1 MESEGENSPWQIKG
15 RANSSDLPAGKWGTI
30 ILITLAAPLE
40 HQLQLCFTF
49 HEFEQLDNL

>member
-40 HQLQLCFTF
+40 HPIAALLHFS
-49 HEFEQLDNL
+49 